1 MKTRLLAALAILATG
16 AAAAFACGGDDG
28 SGEMTDATL
37 MLDWTPNTH
46 HIGVYVALQKGWF
59 EDEGISLKI
68 VEPGQGGVE
77 QIVGAGQVE
86 FGVSVEEAVIPAR
99 GAGVPIVSI
108 AAIKQHNDSSL
119 LALAASGITR
129 PRDLEGKRYGGFGGP
144 LETALVKTLVA
155 CDGGDPEQVEFAEI
169 GNVDYLAGME
179 ADQYDFVWVF
189 EGWDSIRYR
198 EIEGKDVTS
207 LRFVDYLDC
216 IPDWYTPLFISN
228 EDVIADQPDLVKGFL
243 KAAARGYDFAIE
255 NPDEAA
261 TILLD
266 AVPEL
271 DEELVRASAAYHTDR
286 FMDEGRDWGRQD
298 SRIWTGFEEFLREAG
313 LTENEVDLTGA
324 WTNDFLP

>member
-1 MKTRLLAALAILATG
+1 MKKKFMAALAVATLG
-16 AAAAFACGGDDG
+16 AATALACGGGDDG
-28 SGEMTDATL
+28 ELTDATL

-68 VEPGQGGVE
+68 VEPGQAGVE

-119 LALAASGITR
+119 LALASSGIGR

-155 CDGGDPEQVEFAEI
+155 CDGGNPENVQFAEI

-179 ADQYDFVWVF
+179 AGQYDFVWIF
-189 EGWDSIRYR
+189 EGWDGIRYR

-216 IPDWYTPLFISN
+216 IPDWYTPLFITN
-228 EDVIADQPDLVKGFL
+228 EDVISNQPDLVKAFL
-243 KAAARGYDFAIE
+243 KAADRGYEFAIE

-271 DEELVRASAAYHTDR
+271 DEDLVRASAAYHTDR
-286 FMDEGRDWGRQD
+286 FMDSGRQWGRQD
-298 SRIWTGFEEFLREAG
+298 AAIWTGFERFLREAG
-313 LTENEVDLTGA
+313 LTESEVDVSTA
-324 WTNDFLP
+324 WTNEFLP

>member
-1 MKTRLLAALAILATG
+1 MKKKFLAVLAVATLGAATALACG
-16 AAAAFACGGDDG
+16 GGDDG
-28 SGEMTDATL
+28 ELTDATL

-68 VEPGQGGVE
+68 VEPGQAGVE

-119 LALAASGITR
+119 LALASSGIGR

-155 CDGGDPEQVEFAEI
+155 CDGGNPENVQFAEI

-179 ADQYDFVWVF
+179 AGQYDFVWIF
-189 EGWDSIRYR
+189 EGWDGIRYR

-216 IPDWYTPLFISN
+216 IPDWYTPLFITN
-228 EDVIADQPDLVKGFL
+228 EDVISNQPDLVKAFL
-243 KAAARGYDFAIE
+243 KAADRGYEFAIE

-271 DEELVRASAAYHTDR
+271 DEDLVRASAAYHTDR
-286 FMDEGRDWGRQD
+286 FMDSGRQWGRQD
-298 SRIWTGFEEFLREAG
+298 AAIWTGFERFLREAG
-313 LTENEVDLTGA
+313 LTESEVDVSTA
-324 WTNDFLP
+324 WTNEFLP